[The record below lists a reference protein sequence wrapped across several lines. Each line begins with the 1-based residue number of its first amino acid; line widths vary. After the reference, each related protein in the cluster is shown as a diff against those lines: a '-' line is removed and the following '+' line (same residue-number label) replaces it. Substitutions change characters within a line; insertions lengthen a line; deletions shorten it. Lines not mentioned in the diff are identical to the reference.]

1 MAYDFDYGTLN
12 WVKSEID
19 ETLKQARTSLEVY
32 VDNTDDETQLRFCIN
47 YLHQVN
53 GTLQMVELYGAS
65 LVAEEMEVLAQEL
78 VEGKIGQREDAYE
91 ALMRGIIQLP
101 DYLDRLQAGQRDMP
115 IVLLPLLNDLRAARG
130 AALLS
135 ENALFNPDLAVEV
148 PLGTPVDGAGPD
160 TGDMR
165 QLARRLRHDYHLGLL
180 GWFRDRDREASLQK
194 IRDVIDRLREAAG
207 EQDSARLLWVA
218 GGVIEALHD
227 GGLESS
233 VAVKRLVGQVDRQIK
248 QIIDAGESSMVE
260 APPRELLKNLLYYVA
275 QADST
280 GERVTALKQDFQLAS
295 LLPDA
300 GVVDQSR
307 DQLSGPNSA
316 LLDTVSKVI
325 IEDLTQVKDN
335 LDLFVRGT
343 AREVKQLKPLSDTL
357 AQMADTLAM
366 LGLGVQRK
374 TIQDQVSVLDQMHRG
389 ERAPDDDA
397 LMDVAGALLGIE
409 ASLHNMGNIA
419 PTDTIPEFRQ
429 VMGQTIVEIKAELSR
444 IKESVA
450 QYSTGTGA
458 AQDLEEVPGLLNN
471 IRGSLTLLD
480 MARAA
485 ELVDNCRVYVERE
498 LLSADNAPEPAELD
512 SLADAITSIEY
523 YLESIDERWGNPSA
537 ILEVAAQSL
546 EQLAKAGSL
555 DPVQVAS
562 TRSSTVTGSPDTP
575 SVDDTQTLVMADLP
589 DSAPVPE
596 GAAPSAEEASPYADA
611 PTEEIQILAFE
622 DVPVDTWDD
631 DISTGHVAQRLRA
644 ALEAWFGRPTDD
656 GATQVLREAIGA
668 IVQATDTGDST
679 QAGKI
684 GNDMDAMVVHIAA
697 GQDVLNE
704 DVRNTL
710 TWAQDSLIQQH
721 ATVSGRDLDPVTAG
735 PQAPGEDVERMPTN
749 AVYSPTVPA
758 TETHIEGASD
768 VSEPGAQTG
777 LADVP
782 STAEVVPAPVAPT
795 PQSGTRA
802 RHPVPEEIDDEIIAI
817 FMEEAEEE
825 LANIGRLY
833 PHWRDNVQDTESLRD
848 LRRSFH
854 TLKGS
859 GRLVGAVDV
868 GEFAWAFE
876 SLLNRVIDTLI
887 EPTDRLMNLLQ
898 RAYETL
904 PGLLVL
910 FTQGGSPGAEVFAL
924 MEQAEALSQGREP
937 AGMGGDPQEEM
948 QGDATPAVPVD
959 ASVASDA
966 QGVADNGQITD
977 PESIVGTTAEMSGKS
992 PVQVADEVGQRV
1004 PEIDPVL
1011 LDIYRNEVNG
1021 HRDTVRAF
1029 IAGCRKE
1036 QAACQASDEL
1046 IRALH
1051 TLCGSSRTADIAP
1064 LAELGRALEY
1074 FSRLLQEKGLNIGAE
1089 GLSVLEAGM
1098 AYIDE
1103 VMAMLDEP
1111 GGLLPDQTALC
1122 QRIAALHAEAQA
1134 ESAPA
1139 HTDAGPGVS
1148 SEPGGSAPSGDTVS
1162 VPEYDEELLEIF
1174 LEEGEEILDTSD
1186 NLLQQWIASP
1196 DQSGLVEN
1204 MQRELHTLKGGA
1216 RMVGII
1222 EIGDL
1227 SHKLESL
1234 LTAVADGHVAT
1245 SKRMFDVLQLAQD
1258 RLAHMLEDVRDHAVS
1273 ARADDL
1279 IVAIDELLPG
1289 GARARVAQ
1297 GRIVAPDAVDT
1308 IAEPPSSPPVP
1319 TVDVSTSSVAP
1330 LTEEKDPATDGQGSA
1345 WQDPAAGY
1353 VPGTGMGQT
1362 PTPTPPDDQP
1372 VGDHHETPV
1381 AATPLPT
1388 EVEDTQPPGAQDHEL
1403 ASRHSDT
1410 PVVAAPLA
1418 MRDDTVLSEL
1428 SEEEEQARERRKGP
1442 RIQQEQIR
1450 VRADLLDNLVNFA
1463 GEVSIYRSRL
1473 EQQVNSFRYNLTE
1486 FDDTVARLRE
1496 QLRQFE
1502 IATEAQIQY
1511 RYEEASA
1518 RGTEDFDP
1526 LEFDRFTHMQQL
1538 SRGMMESLGDLDSLK
1553 ALLGNLTRESETLLV
1568 QQSRVNTELQE
1579 GLMRSRM
1586 VPFSRQAARLRRI
1599 VRQVAHELGKEVE
1612 LVLTGAEHELDR
1624 TVLDRVM
1631 APIEHMLRNAV
1642 AHGIEMPDAR
1652 HDSGKR
1658 ALGQITISLTREGS
1672 EVVIRV
1678 ADDGAGIDLDAVRRK
1693 ALERG
1698 RIQAD
1703 SVLSEEDLLDLILES
1718 GFSTADVVTQISG
1731 RGVGMDVVSSEIK
1744 QLGGSL
1750 AIDTRK
1756 GKGTLF
1762 SVRLPLTLSVT
1773 RALMVTAGEETYAVP
1788 LLSIEGI
1795 ERVSHE
1801 ELQRLYAADKPV
1813 YQWLGQDY
1821 AFLHMGQTLS
1831 GGEPTL
1837 PGAGR
1842 KAPVLITRSGDH
1854 LAALHVDGLIGS
1866 REVVVK
1872 PVGPQLSHL
1881 RGVSGA
1887 TIMGDGTVAL
1897 ILDLGVLI
1905 RLGTVYEE
1913 TPQVTATAQLP
1924 TVMVVD
1930 DSITVRKVTSRLLE
1944 RHNIQV
1950 LTAKDGV
1957 DALAL
1962 LQEQVPDVLLLDIE
1976 MPRMDGYE
1984 LATNMR
1990 NDERLKHIPIIMIT
2004 SRTGEKHRDRAMLIG
2019 VNRYMGKPFQEHD
2032 LLANIQALLAGD
2044 A

>member
-19 ETLKQARTSLEVY
+19 ETLKQARTSLEAY

-65 LVAEEMEVLAQEL
+65 LAAEEMEILAQEL

-115 IVLLPLLNDLRAARG
+115 VVLLPLLNDLRAARG

-135 ENALFNPDLAVEV
+135 ENALFNPDLTVEV
-148 PLGTPVDGAGPD
+148 PLGTQAPGAGPD

-218 GGVIEALHD
+218 GGVIEALRD

-248 QIIDAGESSMVE
+248 QIIDTGESAMIE

-295 LLPDA
+295 LLPNA
-300 GVVDQSR
+300 GVVEQSR

-335 LDLFVRGT
+335 LDLFVRGS
-343 AREVKQLKPLSDTL
+343 ARDVKQLKPLSDTL

-389 ERAPDDDA
+389 ERTPDDDA
-397 LMDVAGALLGIE
+397 LMDVAAALLGIE
-409 ASLHNMGNIA
+409 ASLHDMGNVVPTRGDA
-419 PTDTIPEFRQ
+419 AEPTDTIPEFRQ

-450 QYSTGTGA
+450 QYSADAGA
-458 AQDLEEVPGLLNN
+458 AQGLAEVPGLLNN

-498 LLSADNAPEPAELD
+498 LLGGENVPDSAELD

-523 YLESIDERWGNPSA
+523 YLESIDERWGHPSA

-555 DPVQVAS
+555 NPVQVAS
-562 TRSSTVTGSPDTP
+562 TVAEAKSPGTP
-575 SVDDTQTLVMADLP
+575 SADDTLTMTMVDLP
-589 DSAPVPE
+589 DTAALAADAPT
-596 GAAPSAEEASPYADA
+596 AAEEASPYADN

-631 DISTGHVAQRLRA
+631 EIPTGPVAQRLCE
-644 ALEAWFGRPTDD
+644 ALEVWFGQPTDD

-710 TWAQDSLIQQH
+710 TWAQDSLVQQH
-721 ATVSGRDLDPVTAG
+721 AIAQGQDLDPVADG
-735 PQAPGEDVERMPTN
+735 PQATSEDAEFMPADT
-749 AVYSPTVPA
+749 AYSPTAAVD
-758 TETHIEGASD
+758 IED
-768 VSEPGAQTG
+768 VSEAPEPGAQTG
-777 LADVP
+777 GTDVP
-782 STAEVVPAPVAPT
+782 STAEVVAPPVAPA
-795 PQSGTRA
+795 PQPGTRVH
-802 RHPVPEEIDDEIIAI
+802 HPIPEEIDDEIIAI

-876 SLLNRVIDTLI
+876 NLLNRVIDTLI
-887 EPTDRLMNLLQ
+887 EPTDRLMDLLQ
-898 RAYETL
+898 RAHETL

-910 FTQGGSPGAEVFAL
+910 FTQGGAPGAEVFTL

-937 AGMGGDPQEEM
+937 VEMADNPQEAT
-948 QGDATPAVPVD
+948 QGDAPPPTGHVD
-959 ASVASDA
+959 AGVASDA
-966 QGVADNGQITD
+966 QGAADNERDTH
-977 PESIVGTTAEMSGKS
+977 PEPIVETTGEVPVKS
-992 PVQVADEVGQRV
+992 PVQAADEAGQRV
-1004 PEIDPVL
+1004 PEIDAVL

-1029 IAGCRKE
+1029 IADCRKE
-1036 QAACQASDEL
+1036 QTACRASDEL

-1051 TLCGSSRTADIAP
+1051 TLCGSSRTANIAP
-1064 LAELGRALEY
+1064 VAELGRALEY
-1074 FSRLLQEKGLNIGAE
+1074 FSRLLQEKGLDIGTQ

-1098 AYIDE
+1098 VYIDE
-1103 VMAMLDEP
+1103 VMAMLGEP
-1111 GGLLPDQTALC
+1111 GGLLPDPAALC
-1122 QRIAALHAEAQA
+1122 RRIATLHAEAQA
-1134 ESAPA
+1134 KSASA
-1139 HTDAGPGVS
+1139 HTDAGPGAS
-1148 SEPGGSAPSGDTVS
+1148 SEPGGPASSGGIAT

-1186 NLLQQWIASP
+1186 NLLQQWMASP
-1196 DQSGLVEN
+1196 DQSGLVEG

-1234 LTAVADGHVAT
+1234 LTAVADGHVDT

-1289 GARARVAQ
+1289 GTRARVAQ

-1308 IAEPPSSPPVP
+1308 LEEPPPSPPGTGAAP
-1319 TVDVSTSSVAP
+1319 LDASASSVAP
-1330 LTEEKDPATDGQGSA
+1330 VTEEKDPAVEGQGSVG
-1345 WQDPAAGY
+1345 QDSVAKS
-1353 VPGTGMGQT
+1353 VPGAGMGQT
-1362 PTPTPPDDQP
+1362 PVDDLP
-1372 VGDHHETPV
+1372 AGDHPEAPV
-1381 AATPLPT
+1381 AAMPLST
-1388 EVEDTQPPGAQDHEL
+1388 EEDSTRPVAQDHE
-1403 ASRHSDT
+1403 
-1410 PVVAAPLA
+1410 VVVVDPLA
-1418 MRDDTVLSEL
+1418 THDDTALSEL
-1428 SEEEEQARERRKGP
+1428 SEEELARERRKGP

-1511 RYEEASA
+1511 RYEEAGA

-1553 ALLGNLTRESETLLV
+1553 ALMGNLTRESETLLV

-1642 AHGIEMPDAR
+1642 AHGIEMPDTR
-1652 HDSGKR
+1652 HDNGKR
-1658 ALGQITISLTREGS
+1658 AAGQVTISLTREGS

-1678 ADDGAGIDLDAVRRK
+1678 ADDGAGIDLDAIRRK
-1693 ALERG
+1693 ALDRG

-1718 GFSTADVVTQISG
+1718 GFSTAEVVTQISG

-1801 ELQRLYAADKPV
+1801 ELQRLYAADRPV
-1813 YQWLGQDY
+1813 YQWLGQEY

-1837 PGAGR
+1837 PGEGR
-1842 KAPVLITRSGDH
+1842 KAPILITRSGDH
-1854 LAALHVDGLIGS
+1854 RAALHVDGLIGS

-1897 ILDLGVLI
+1897 ILDLSVLI

-1913 TPQVTATAQLP
+1913 TPQVTQAPVAVQLP

-1962 LQEQVPDVLLLDIE
+1962 LQEQLPDVLLLDIE

-1984 LATNMR
+1984 LATNVR